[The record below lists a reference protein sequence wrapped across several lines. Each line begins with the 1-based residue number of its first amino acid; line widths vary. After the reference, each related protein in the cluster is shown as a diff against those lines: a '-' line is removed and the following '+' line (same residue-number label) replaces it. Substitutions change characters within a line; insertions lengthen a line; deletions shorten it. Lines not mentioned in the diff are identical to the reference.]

1 MHTKQRKFQQPKC
14 LHVITCLLFSCLV
27 LVLEWQATLATPIIT
42 TSSVSSSSSAT
53 AAAASAATVTRRLR
67 NHEKLTRSRVVG
79 GGYKRIHGGGIEGI
93 SSAGGTSSSSPC
105 EHKSLSE
112 LIKTSPVI
120 LKALG
125 AHIFNHDDDEDLR
138 ILHNSNDALLLKW
151 QNEQNKVLTSLKRT
165 QKLNKFTSSSS
176 LFSSSSS
183 SASKIAE
190 KTRQQQNKQNKQQ
203 QQQQTFSDAAT
214 NRAAMLASMNAD
226 AILITLTPET
236 IYKGASLLKMTPNA
250 AEHAT
255 SHSSSSSSGTSNGAS
270 SNNNNNNGGGAGS
283 SFSSSN
289 TIDSNNGNS
298 ANSGGTGGSG
308 YNSGTINSSEASY
321 LYEGQL
327 NATVQPLSCFDEN
340 LLKMLPSD
348 LIIFGKLITIEEQQ
362 KQQDDDLSM
371 DLHDYSSSSSS
382 SATLSQR
389 HQHLQQQQ
397 GTKDILKISIN
408 GLHRWSS
415 QFENYIWKHL
425 GWDDWSDFTVCS
437 VACGKGVQQRFR
449 RCLLDN
455 PMVNLKM
462 NFNNDDD
469 EEDDDVDVDL
479 EVDTDVLVEV
489 EENDDNDDIMMVD
502 DENSAAGAE
511 SEQYNKIDKEGDSGS
526 NGNNMGVG
534 KTITTPVT
542 PTTDVNYRHPSNDNV
557 LLKTDNL
564 ITGNMLHFITTEQT
578 EFRVENS
585 TTEEPEVMRIFEGHF
600 NDSFSE
606 KTSTSSTSSLS
617 SSAAIMNNEKSF
629 NKQLSASSS
638 SVASAV
644 LKDKKDTRKLKKQQ
658 QQQQQLKVKRKK
670 HKSAKLF
677 STMFCEG
684 YNIEQR
690 NCNSFECSDDIN
702 DLLKFYRKYPTND
715 ETNTASTQTMMMDL
729 NTVSAANLAAA
740 ASSSYSTISGS
751 ASGVSSFSSFSSTI
765 NSDTDGTEMNN
776 QNINTPLTTPI
787 NMGYVQNWHN
797 SLNFTIM
804 LTLRVKNDSCTTAT
818 IFSIRNSTHNLYLES
833 CKDGLRLY
841 LERDKTTEM
850 LPIKFNLYDYH
861 WHQVAIS
868 IQNGD
873 FISIHVDCSWTNS
886 FVVSKRLFSLP
897 VAADVEIGRGFTGEL
912 QQLLILP
919 EHQER
924 YQCSEKRISINEVKR
939 YIIDTFIDDYAN

>member
-1 MHTKQRKFQQPKC
+1 MHKKQRKFQQPKC

-42 TSSVSSSSSAT
+42 TAETTST
-53 AAAASAATVTRRLR
+53 AAANRRLR
-67 NHEKLTRSRVVG
+67 NHEKPVRGAGGGEGGLRRSRV
-79 GGYKRIHGGGIEGI
+79 GGIEGGT
-93 SSAGGTSSSSPC
+93 SAGSSPC

-151 QNEQNKVLTSLKRT
+151 QNEQNKVLASLKRT
-165 QKLNKFTSSSS
+165 QKIHKFTT
-176 LFSSSSS
+176 SSSSS
-183 SASKIAE
+183 SSTSSSSATSTKTAE
-190 KTRQQQNKQNKQQ
+190 KTRQQESKQK
-203 QQQQTFSDAAT
+203 QQQTFSDAAT

-255 SHSSSSSSGTSNGAS
+255 SHSTSSSSTSSS
-270 SNNNNNNGGGAGS
+270 SNNFANGNGNGGGIS
-283 SFSSSN
+283 TSSN
-289 TIDSNNGNS
+289 TNDSNNGNS
-298 ANSGGTGGSG
+298 ANGGSSGTGSS

-362 KQQDDDLSM
+362 RQQDDLLM
-371 DLHDYSSSSSS
+371 DIHDYTSSSSS
-382 SATLSQR
+382 TLSQR
-389 HQHLQQQQ
+389 RQQQQ
-397 GTKDILKISIN
+397 PTKDVLKISIN

-455 PMVNLKM
+455 PMVNLNM
-462 NFNNDDD
+462 NFNNADD
-469 EEDDDVDVDL
+469 EDDDDVDID
-479 EVDTDVLVEV
+479 VDTDVVVEV
-489 EENDDNDDIMMVD
+489 EEEEGEVEDDNESLIVD
-502 DENSAAGAE
+502 DEIN
-511 SEQYNKIDKEGDSGS
+511 EQPKTKDVRDSRS
-526 NGNNMGVG
+526 DEEHTVNNVNTTVG
-534 KTITTPVT
+534 KKKEVAKTTTPA
-542 PTTDVNYRHPSNDNV
+542 TDVNNHHYHSNDNM
-557 LLKTDNL
+557 LLKTDTL
-564 ITGNMLHFITTEQT
+564 ITGNMLHFVTTAQT
-578 EFRVENS
+578 EIRVENS

-600 NDSFSE
+600 NDTFSE
-606 KTSTSSTSSLS
+606 KMSTLS
-617 SSAAIMNNEKSF
+617 APLAASATLTMNNEKSF
-629 NKQLSASSS
+629 NKQSLLSSPSTSSS
-638 SVASAV
+638 SSLSSSAS
-644 LKDKKDTRKLKKQQ
+644 LKDKKDTRKLKK
-658 QQQQQLKVKRKK
+658 QQQQLKVKRKK

-702 DLLKFYRKYPTND
+702 DLLKFYRKYPTTND
-715 ETNTASTQTMMMDL
+715 ETNTVSTQTMTMDL
-729 NTVSAANLAAA
+729 NTIAA
-740 ASSSYSTISGS
+740 ASSFFSTISGS
-751 ASGVSSFSSFSSTI
+751 MAVAASSSSSSTI
-765 NSDTDGTEMNN
+765 NTETDGAETNN
-776 QNINTPLTTPI
+776 QNLNTFTTPI

-804 LTLRVKNDSCTTAT
+804 LTLRVKNDSCSTAT

-897 VAADVEIGRGFTGEL
+897 VTADVEIGRGFNGEL

-924 YQCSEKRISINEVKR
+924 YQCSEKRTSINEVKR

>member
-1 MHTKQRKFQQPKC
+1 MHKKQRKFQQPKC

-42 TSSVSSSSSAT
+42 TAAT
-53 AAAASAATVTRRLR
+53 TSTASAATRRLR
-67 NHEKLTRSRVVG
+67 NHEVG
-79 GGYKRIHGGGIEGI
+79 GGGGPRRRRVGGIEG
-93 SSAGGTSSSSPC
+93 GTSTGSSPC

-165 QKLNKFTSSSS
+165 QKTQKLTSSSQ
-176 LFSSSSS
+176 SSQRTT
-183 SASKIAE
+183 KTAE
-190 KTRQQQNKQNKQQ
+190 KTTRQQQNKHKQQ
-203 QQQQTFSDAAT
+203 KQQQTFSDAAT

-255 SHSSSSSSGTSNGAS
+255 SQSTNTGGSGSSSNNMASSSGNSGKGT
-270 SNNNNNNGGGAGS
+270 GS
-283 SFSSSN
+283 S

-298 ANSGGTGGSG
+298 ANGGTGTG

-362 KQQDDDLSM
+362 HQQDDLLM
-371 DLHDYSSSSSS
+371 DLHDYTSSSSSS
-382 SATLSQR
+382 TLSQR
-389 HQHLQQQQ
+389 RQQQLP
-397 GTKDILKISIN
+397 TKDVLKISIN
-408 GLHRWSS
+408 GLHRWST

-455 PMVNLKM
+455 PLVNLNM

-469 EEDDDVDVDL
+469 EDDADEDIDVDADVVVEVDEAEEDEEEDDN
-479 EVDTDVLVEV
+479 ETM
-489 EENDDNDDIMMVD
+489 IVD
-502 DENSAAGAE
+502 DEI
-511 SEQYNKIDKEGDSGS
+511 SEQHNTIDEADSRS
-526 NGNNMGVG
+526 DDERVG
-534 KTITTPVT
+534 YKVNVTVGKKKDVAKTITTPAT
-542 PTTDVNYRHPSNDNV
+542 TTTTDVNHHHHSNDKV
-557 LLKTDNL
+557 LLKTDTL
-564 ITGNMLHFITTEQT
+564 ITGNMLHFVTTVQT
-578 EFRVENS
+578 EIKVENS

-600 NDSFSE
+600 NDTFSE
-606 KTSTSSTSSLS
+606 NP
-617 SSAAIMNNEKSF
+617 SSATAPEALTATLTLNNEKSF
-629 NKQLSASSS
+629 KTQFS
-638 SVASAV
+638 SVATTS
-644 LKDKKDTRKLKKQQ
+644 LKDKKDTRKLKKL

-677 STMFCEG
+677 STMSCEG

-702 DLLKFYRKYPTND
+702 DLLKFYRKYPTTD
-715 ETNTASTQTMMMDL
+715 ETNTASTQPMTMDL
-729 NTVSAANLAAA
+729 YTIAA

-751 ASGVSSFSSFSSTI
+751 VTSSALSSSTI
-765 NSDTDGTEMNN
+765 NSKSDGTETNN
-776 QNINTPLTTPI
+776 QNINTFTTPI

-797 SLNFTIM
+797 PLNFTIM
-804 LTLRVKNDSCTTAT
+804 LTLRVKNDSYTTAT

-897 VAADVEIGRGFTGEL
+897 VTADVEIGRGFNGEL

-924 YQCSEKRISINEVKR
+924 YQCSEKRTSINEVKR